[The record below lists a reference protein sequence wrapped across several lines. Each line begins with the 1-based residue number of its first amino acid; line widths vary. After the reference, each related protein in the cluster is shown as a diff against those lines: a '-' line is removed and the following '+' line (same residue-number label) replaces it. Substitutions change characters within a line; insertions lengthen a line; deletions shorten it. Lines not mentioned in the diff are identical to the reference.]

1 MWATSEGLPQ
11 RGPRRCRVSEAAD
24 RFQVPEA
31 VWTVTQEGRQAL
43 LRAGRKSL
51 SGPGRPGPTAPPRG
65 YLGAGS
71 GWEGAVPRAWP
82 SRTAGDFYRP
92 RPGTHHWGCCHP
104 AFGSKAPLT
113 QA

>member
-43 LRAGRKSL
+43 FLFRSSSRGGDRARGLLFSEPPPHCSAIACL
-51 SGPGRPGPTAPPRG
+51 SWARSR
-65 YLGAGS
+65 LAG
-71 GWEGAVPRAWP
+71 GKLERQVKEGAW
-82 SRTAGDFYRP
+82 
-92 RPGTHHWGCCHP
+92 
-104 AFGSKAPLT
+104 
-113 QA
+113 